1 MPLTDRTQAS
11 AWAMTLGAVGVVY
24 GDIGTS
30 PLYAVRQCF
39 NPAFGLAPTATNLL
53 GILSL
58 IFWSL
63 FLIITV
69 KYVLVIM
76 RADNRGEGGSLALLA
91 MIRRLEKGSR
101 RRGLLIAV
109 GIVGT
114 ALFYGDGMITPAISV
129 LSAIE
134 GLQVATPMFDPYVV
148 PIALAVLLGLFLIQS
163 HGTATM
169 GRLFGPI
176 MVIWFLAIA
185 VLGAIH
191 IQDHPDV
198 LAAIDPRHAV
208 VFTMEN
214 GWFAFAALG
223 AVVLVVTGGEALYVD
238 MGHFGKRPIRLAWF
252 GLVLPAL
259 LVNYFGQ
266 GALILKDPSAIQN
279 PFFHMVPSA
288 FLYPMVA
295 LATLAT
301 VIASQAV
308 ISGVFSLTNQAIRL
322 GFSPRFEVR
331 YTSHETA
338 GQIYMPQVNWMLMV
352 AVALLVIGFRSS
364 DNLGA
369 AYGIAVTGTM
379 VTTTILACIVALHRW
394 NWPTP
399 VTFAVFGFFLAIDL
413 VYFGANALKIA
424 HGGWFP
430 LLVAAATYIVISTW
444 IRGRAILLDRLR
456 EESMDLDA
464 FIASIKPGSP
474 ERIEGTAV
482 YMARVG
488 AGVPHALLHNLKHN
502 RVMHE
507 RVVLLTV
514 LPDDDPVVSNDER
527 VEVEIHPKRIYRV
540 KVRYGFKEEPDV
552 PAALRLCARQGL
564 EIDPQFTSFFVG
576 RVTLVPSD
584 RPRLPRWRRALFFSL
599 TRNARSVTDFFHIP
613 PNRVVEMGAQIA
625 L

>member
-1 MPLTDRTQAS
+1 MLSNDRTQAP
-11 AWAMTLGAVGVVY
+11 AWATTLGAVGVVY

-39 NPAFGLAPTATNLL
+39 NPSFGLAPTETNLL

-69 KYVLVIM
+69 KYVLIIM

-101 RRGLLIAV
+101 RRGLLIAI
-109 GIVGT
+109 GILGT

-163 HGTATM
+163 HGTAAM

-176 MVIWFLAIA
+176 MVVWFLVIA
-185 VLGAIH
+185 ALGAFH

-198 LAAIDPRHAV
+198 LAAIDPRHAL
-208 VFTMEN
+208 FFAMEN

-252 GLVLPAL
+252 GLVLPSL
-259 LVNYFGQ
+259 LINYFGQ
-266 GALILKDPSAIQN
+266 GALILKDPSAIHN

-288 FLYPMVA
+288 FLYPVVG
-295 LATLAT
+295 LATLAA

-331 YTSHETA
+331 YTSHQTA

-379 VTTTILACIVALHRW
+379 VTTTILACVVALHRW
-394 NWPTP
+394 NWPAP
-399 VTFAVFGFFLAIDL
+399 VTYAVFGFFLTIDL
-413 VYFGANALKIA
+413 VYFAANALKIA
-424 HGGWFP
+424 YGGWFP
-430 LLVAAATYIVISTW
+430 LLVAVATYIVISTW

-464 FIASIKPGSP
+464 FVASIRPGSP

-552 PAALRLCARQGL
+552 PAALRLCARHGL

-584 RPRLPRWRRALFFSL
+584 RPHMPRWRRALFFSL
-599 TRNARSVTDFFHIP
+599 ARNARSVTDFFHIP

>member
-1 MPLTDRTQAS
+1 MSSTDRTQAP

-39 NPAFGLAPTATNLL
+39 NPSFGLEPTETNLL
-53 GILSL
+53 GVLSL

-63 FLIITV
+63 FLIITL

-91 MIRRLEKGSR
+91 MIRRLEKGKR

-109 GIVGT
+109 GIIGT

-134 GLQVATPMFDPYVV
+134 GLQVATPLFDPYVV
-148 PIALAVLLGLFLIQS
+148 PIALTVLLGLFLIQS
-163 HGTATM
+163 HGTGTM

-176 MVIWFLAIA
+176 MVVWFLAIA
-185 VLGAIH
+185 ALGAFH

-208 VFTMEN
+208 IFAMEN

-238 MGHFGKRPIRLAWF
+238 MGHFGKRPIRMAWF

-259 LVNYFGQ
+259 VINYFGQ

-279 PFFHMVPSA
+279 PFFYMVPDA
-288 FLYPMVA
+288 FLYPMVV
-295 LATLAT
+295 LATMAT

-331 YTSHETA
+331 YTSHQTA
-338 GQIYMPQVNWMLMV
+338 GQIYMPQVNWMLM
-352 AVALLVIGFRSS
+352 AAIALLIIGFRSS

-379 VTTTILACIVALHRW
+379 VTTTILACVVALHRW
-394 NWPTP
+394 DWPKP
-399 VTFAVFGFFLAIDL
+399 VTFAVFGFFLTVDL
-413 VYFGANALKIA
+413 VYFAANALKIA

-430 LLVAAATYIVISTW
+430 LLVAAITYIVISTW

-464 FIASIKPGSP
+464 FVASIRPGSP

-514 LPDDDPVVSNDER
+514 LPDDDPFVSNEER
-527 VEVEIHPKRIYRV
+527 VEVEIYPKRIYRV

-552 PAALRLCARQGL
+552 PAALRLCARHGL

-584 RPRLPRWRRALFFSL
+584 RPHLPRWRRALFFSL

>member
-1 MPLTDRTQAS
+1 MSSTDRTREP
-11 AWAMTLGAVGVVY
+11 AWAMTLGALGVVY

-39 NPAFGLAPTATNLL
+39 GPGLGLAPTETNLL

-63 FLIITV
+63 FLVITI

-91 MIRRLEKGSR
+91 LVRRLEKGR
-101 RRGLLIAV
+101 RRGILIAI
-109 GIVGT
+109 GILGT

-129 LSAIE
+129 LSAVE
-134 GLQVATPMFDPYVV
+134 GLRVATPMFDPYVV

-163 HGTATM
+163 HGTGAM
-169 GRLFGPI
+169 GRLFGPV
-176 MVIWFLAIA
+176 MVMWFLAIA
-185 VLGAIH
+185 ALGAYH
-191 IQDHPDV
+191 IQDYPDV

-208 VFTMEN
+208 FFAMEN
-214 GWFAFAALG
+214 GWIAFAALG
-223 AVVLVVTGGEALYVD
+223 AVVLVVTGGEALYID
-238 MGHFGKRPIRLAWF
+238 MGHFGKRPIRMAWF

-259 LVNYFGQ
+259 LINYFGQ
-266 GALILKDPSAIQN
+266 GALILKDPSAIDN
-279 PFFHMVPSA
+279 PFFHMVPGA
-288 FLYPMVA
+288 LLYPMVG

-308 ISGVFSLTNQAIRL
+308 ISGVFSITNQAIRL

-331 YTSHETA
+331 HTSHQTA
-338 GQIYMPQVNWMLMV
+338 GQIYMPQVNWMLMT

-379 VTTTILACIVALHRW
+379 VTTTILACVVALHRW
-394 NWPTP
+394 NWPAP
-399 VTFAVFGFFLAIDL
+399 ITFAVFGFFLTIDL
-413 VYFGANALKIA
+413 VFFGANALKIA

-430 LLVAAATYIVISTW
+430 LLVAAATYLVISTW
-444 IRGRAILLDRLR
+444 IRGRAILLERLR

-464 FIASIKPGSP
+464 FIASIKPNSP

-527 VEVEIHPKRIYRV
+527 IEVEIHPKRIYRV

-552 PAALRLCARQGL
+552 PAALRLCARQGI

-576 RVTLVPSD
+576 RVSLVPSD
-584 RPRLPRWRRALFFSL
+584 RPHLPRWRRALFFSL
-599 TRNARSVTDFFHIP
+599 ARNARSVTDFFHIP

>member
-1 MPLTDRTQAS
+1 MSSNDRTQAP
-11 AWAMTLGAVGVVY
+11 AWVATLGAIGIVY

-30 PLYAVRQCF
+30 PLYAVQQCF
-39 NPAFGLAPTATNLL
+39 NRSFGLAPTETNLL

-63 FLIITV
+63 FLIIAV
-69 KYVLVIM
+69 KYVLIIM
-76 RADNRGEGGSLALLA
+76 RADNRGEGGSLALVA
-91 MIRRLEKGSR
+91 MMRRLEKGSR
-101 RRGLLIAV
+101 WRGLLIAI
-109 GIVGT
+109 GILGT
-114 ALFYGDGMITPAISV
+114 ALFYCDAMITPAISV

-163 HGTATM
+163 HGTAAM

-176 MVIWFLAIA
+176 MVVWFLVIA
-185 VLGAIH
+185 ALGAFH

-198 LAAIDPRHAV
+198 LAAIDPRHAL
-208 VFTMEN
+208 FFAMEN

-252 GLVLPAL
+252 GLVLPSL
-259 LVNYFGQ
+259 LINYFGQ
-266 GALILKDPSAIQN
+266 GALILKDPSAIHN
-279 PFFHMVPSA
+279 PFFLMVPSA
-288 FLYPMVA
+288 FLYPLVG

-331 YTSHETA
+331 YTSYQTV

-379 VTTTILACIVALHRW
+379 VTTTILACVVALHRW
-394 NWPTP
+394 NWPAP
-399 VTFAVFGFFLAIDL
+399 VTYAVFGFFLTIDL
-413 VYFGANALKIA
+413 VYFAANSLKIA
-424 HGGWFP
+424 HGGWVP
-430 LLVAAATYIVISTW
+430 LLVAVATYIVISTW

-464 FIASIKPGSP
+464 FVASIRPGLP

-482 YMARVG
+482 YMARDD
-488 AGVPHALLHNLKHN
+488 ADVPHALLHNLKHN
-502 RVMHE
+502 HVMHE

-514 LPDDDPVVSNDER
+514 LPDNDPVVSNDER
-527 VEVEIHPKRIYRV
+527 VEVEIYPKRIYRV
-540 KVRYGFKEEPDV
+540 KVRYGFKEELDV
-552 PAALRLCARQGL
+552 PAALRLCARHGL

-584 RPRLPRWRRALFFSL
+584 RPHMPRWRRALFFSL
-599 TRNARSVTDFFHIP
+599 ARNARSVTDFFHIP